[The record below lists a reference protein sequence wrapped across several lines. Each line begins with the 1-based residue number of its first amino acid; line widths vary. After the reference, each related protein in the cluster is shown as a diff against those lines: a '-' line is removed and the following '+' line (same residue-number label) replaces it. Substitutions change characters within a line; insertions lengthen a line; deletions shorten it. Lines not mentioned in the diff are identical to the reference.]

1 MIKISFKQGTLL
13 IKGNVR
19 VPNAVWDER
28 TGSFRTLAMYYRDT
42 INYLKNSRIEFED
55 KVLDLLPCPDLA
67 AAYEASGQKPKLR
80 DYQAEALIAWGENEK
95 QGVLVLPT
103 GSGKT
108 LVGIRAIAGCN
119 TPSLIIVPT
128 LDLLEQWKKQL
139 EEAFSMEIGKLGGGE
154 KKILPITVSTYDS
167 AYIHAETLGNRFG
180 LLIFDEVHHLPAAG
194 YRSIAE
200 FSAAPYRLGLTATYE
215 REDELHMEL
224 NRLVGGKVYEK
235 QVSDLAGG
243 HLAPY
248 RIQRITASLTNE
260 EREEYEKQ
268 YSVFLDY
275 LRKTGMIM
283 RGPQDFRKLVMKSGR
298 DPEARRALLARNAAR
313 DLAFNSDS
321 KLEKLKEILET
332 HKEDRT
338 FIFTEHNSLVHRIS
352 REFLIPAI
360 TYRTPAKERN
370 SILEKFKAGTYRAVV
385 TSKVLDEGIDV
396 PEANIGII
404 ASGTGSKREYVQRLG
419 RILRKKEGKEAV
431 LYEIIAEET
440 TETGTAKRRKEA
452 ISGRKKPGKSENKAE
467 GRIGGKTEKRIEE
480 KTERRIEEKTE
491 KKIEKKNEGKNE
503 GRIDGKT
510 ENESQMKR
518 RINSGSPESSESS
531 KNPENHEN
539 PGGSSSAHI

>member
-1 MIKISFKQGTLL
+1 MIKISFKQGTML

-28 TGSFRTLAMYYRDT
+28 SGNFRALAMYYRDT
-42 INYLKNSRIEFED
+42 VNYLKNSKIQFED
-55 KVLDLLPCPDLA
+55 NVLDLLPCPDLA
-67 AAYEASGQKPKLR
+67 EAYEASGKKLILR
-80 DYQAEALIAWGENEK
+80 DYQAEALVSWGENDK
-95 QGVLVLPT
+95 WGVLVLPT

-119 TPSLIIVPT
+119 TPALVVVPT

-167 AYIHAETLGNRFG
+167 AYIHTEKLGDRFG

-215 REDELHMEL
+215 REDELHSEL
-224 NRLVGGKVYEK
+224 NRLAGGKVYEK
-235 QVSDLAGG
+235 QVSELAGV

-248 RIQRITASLTNE
+248 RIKRIAAALTEE
-260 EREEYEKQ
+260 ERKDYEKH
-268 YSVFLDY
+268 YSVFLNY
-275 LRKTGMIM
+275 IRKSGTIM
-283 RGPQDFRKLVMKSGR
+283 KGPQDFRKLVMKSGR
-298 DPEARRALLARNAAR
+298 DPEARKALLARNAAR
-313 DLAFNSDS
+313 DLAFNSNS
-321 KLEKLKEILET
+321 KLEKLRDILET
-332 HKEDRT
+332 HKEDRV
-338 FIFTEHNSLVHRIS
+338 FIFTEHNRLVHRIS

-360 TYRTPAKERN
+360 TYRTPAKERS
-370 SILEKFKAGTYRAVV
+370 SILDNFRSGKYRAVV

-431 LYEIIAEET
+431 LYEIVAEET
-440 TETGTAKRRKEA
+440 TETGTARRRKEA
-452 ISGRKKPGKSENKAE
+452 VSTQKKHVQTGQIGQVKRKIS
-467 GRIGGKTEKRIEE
+467 TE
-480 KTERRIEEKTE
+480 
-491 KKIEKKNEGKNE
+491 
-503 GRIDGKT
+503 
-510 ENESQMKR
+510 
-518 RINSGSPESSESS
+518 SPE
-531 KNPENHEN
+531 NPENSENPEN
-539 PGGSSSAHI
+539 PGGGSSAHI

>member
-13 IKGNVR
+13 IQGNVR

-28 TGSFRTLAMYYRDT
+28 SGSFRALAMYYRDT
-42 INYLKNSRIEFED
+42 VNYLKKSKIQFED
-55 KVLDLLPCPDLA
+55 NVLDLLPCPDLA
-67 AAYEASGQKPKLR
+67 AAYEASGQKLKLR
-80 DYQAEALIAWGENEK
+80 DYQAEALVSWGENDK
-95 QGVLVLPT
+95 WGVLVLPT

-119 TPSLIIVPT
+119 TPALVIVPT

-139 EEAFSMEIGKLGGGE
+139 EEAFSMEIGQLGGGE

-167 AYIHAETLGNRFG
+167 AYIHAETPGNRFG
-180 LLIFDEVHHLPAAG
+180 LLVFDEVHHLPATG

-215 REDELHMEL
+215 REDELHSEL

-235 QVSDLAGG
+235 QISELAGG

-248 RIQRITASLTNE
+248 IIKRIAIALTNE
-260 EREEYEKQ
+260 ERKEYEQ
-268 YSVFLDY
+268 HYSVFLNY

-283 RGPQDFRKLVMKSGR
+283 KGPQDFQKLVMKSGR
-298 DPEARRALLARNAAR
+298 DPEARKALLARNAAR

-321 KLEKLKEILET
+321 KLEKLKKILET
-332 HKEDRT
+332 HKDDRV
-338 FIFTEHNSLVHRIS
+338 FIFTEHNHLVHLIS

-360 TYRTPAKERN
+360 THRTPAKERS
-370 SILEKFKAGTYRAVV
+370 SILEKFRAGSYRAVV

-404 ASGTGSKREYVQRLG
+404 ASGTGSKREYIQRLG
-419 RILRKKEGKEAV
+419 RILRKKEGKEAI

-452 ISGRKKPGKSENKAE
+452 VSTQRNPGNTVK
-467 GRIGGKTEKRIEE
+467 
-480 KTERRIEEKTE
+480 
-491 KKIEKKNEGKNE
+491 
-503 GRIDGKT
+503 
-510 ENESQMKR
+510 ESQMKR
-518 RINSGSPESSESS
+518 KKSADKTESPESSER
-531 KNPENHEN
+531 PES
-539 PGGSSSAHI
+539 PGGGSSAHI

>member
-13 IKGNVR
+13 IQGNVR

-28 TGSFRTLAMYYRDT
+28 SGSFRALAMYYRDT
-42 INYLKNSRIEFED
+42 VNYLKNSKIHFED
-55 KVLDLLPCPDLA
+55 NVLDLLPCPDLA
-67 AAYEASGQKPKLR
+67 AAYEASGQKLKLR
-80 DYQAEALIAWGENEK
+80 DYQAEALVSWGENEK
-95 QGVLVLPT
+95 WGVLVLPT

-119 TPSLIIVPT
+119 TPALVVVPT

-215 REDELHMEL
+215 REDELHSEL

-235 QVSDLAGG
+235 QVSELAGG

-248 RIQRITASLTNE
+248 RIKRIATALTDE
-260 EREEYEKQ
+260 ERKEYEQ
-268 YSVFLDY
+268 HYSVFLNY

-283 RGPQDFRKLVMKSGR
+283 KGPQDFQKLVMKSGR
-298 DPEARRALLARNAAR
+298 DPEARKALLARNAAR

-321 KLEKLKEILET
+321 KLEKLRRDPERHIR
-332 HKEDRT
+332 EDRI
-338 FIFTEHNSLVHRIS
+338 FIFTEHNRLVHRIS

-370 SILEKFKAGTYRAVV
+370 SILEKFRTGKYRAVV

-396 PEANIGII
+396 PEANVGII
-404 ASGTGSKREYVQRLG
+404 ASGTGSKRAYIQRLG

-440 TETGTAKRRKEA
+440 TETGTARRRKEA
-452 ISGRKKPGKSENKAE
+452 VSAR
-467 GRIGGKTEKRIEE
+467 
-480 KTERRIEEKTE
+480 
-491 KKIEKKNEGKNE
+491 
-503 GRIDGKT
+503 
-510 ENESQMKR
+510 
-518 RINSGSPESSESS
+518 
-531 KNPENHEN
+531 KNPEEKAGRGKKVAEKESQVDGKKIADKEN
-539 PGGSSSAHI
+539 QMKGNQNAESPGGGSSAHI

>member
-1 MIKISFKQGTLL
+1 MIKISFKQGTIL

-19 VPNAVWDER
+19 VPNSVWDER
-28 TGSFRTLAMYYRDT
+28 SGSFRAPAMYYRDI
-42 INYLKNSRIEFED
+42 INYLKESGVDFED
-55 KVLDLLPCPDLA
+55 DVLDFLPSPDLA
-67 AAYEASGQKPKLR
+67 AAYEASGKKLKLR
-80 DYQAEALIAWGENEK
+80 DYQAEALIAWGENDK

-108 LVGIRAIAGCN
+108 LTGIRAIAGCN
-119 TPSLIIVPT
+119 TSALVVVPT
-128 LDLLEQWKKQL
+128 LDLLEQWKKEL
-139 EEAFSMEIGKLGGGE
+139 EGAFSMEIGKLGGGE

-180 LLIFDEVHHLPAAG
+180 LIVFDEVHHLPAAG

-215 REDELHMEL
+215 REDGLHTEL

-235 QVSDLAGG
+235 KISELAGG

-248 RIQRITASLTNE
+248 TIKRIVVSLTDE
-260 EREEYEKQ
+260 EQEEYDRN

-283 RGPQDFRKLVMKSGR
+283 KGPQDFQKLVMKSGR
-298 DPEARRALLARNAAR
+298 DPEARKALLARNAAR

-321 KLEKLKEILET
+321 KLEKLKELLMA
-332 HKEDRT
+332 HREDRI
-338 FIFTEHNSLVHRIS
+338 FIFTEHNRLVHRIS

-370 SILEKFKAGTYRAVV
+370 DILEKFRTGTYRAVV

-404 ASGTGSKREYVQRLG
+404 ASGTGSKRAYVQRLG

-440 TETGTAKRRKEA
+440 TEIGTAKRRKEA
-452 ISGRKKPGKSENKAE
+452 FSSGKGPIKKPEKKAEKENKMK
-467 GRIGGKTEKRIEE
+467 RNRNPEKRNRNPE
-480 KTERRIEEKTE
+480 KRNR
-491 KKIEKKNEGKNE
+491 N
-503 GRIDGKT
+503 
-510 ENESQMKR
+510 
-518 RINSGSPESSESS
+518 PES
-531 KNPENHEN
+531 PG
-539 PGGSSSAHI
+539 GGSSAHV

>member
-13 IKGNVR
+13 IQGNVR

-28 TGSFRTLAMYYRDT
+28 SGSFRALAMYYRDT
-42 INYLKNSRIEFED
+42 VNYLKNSKIQFED
-55 KVLDLLPCPDLA
+55 NVLDLLPCPDLA
-67 AAYEASGQKPKLR
+67 AAHEASGQKLKLR
-80 DYQAEALIAWGENEK
+80 DYQAEALVSWGENDK
-95 QGVLVLPT
+95 WGVLVLPT

-119 TPSLIIVPT
+119 TPVLVIVPT

-139 EEAFSMEIGKLGGGE
+139 EEAFSMEIGQLGGGE

-180 LLIFDEVHHLPAAG
+180 LLVFDEVHHLPAVG

-215 REDELHMEL
+215 REDELHSEL

-235 QVSDLAGG
+235 HISELAGR

-248 RIQRITASLTNE
+248 IIKRIAIALTDE
-260 EREEYEKQ
+260 ERKEYEQ
-268 YSVFLDY
+268 HYSVFLNY

-283 RGPQDFRKLVMKSGR
+283 KGPQDFQKLVMKSGR
-298 DPEARRALLARNAAR
+298 DPEARKALLARNAAR

-332 HKEDRT
+332 HKEDRV
-338 FIFTEHNSLVHRIS
+338 FIFTEHNRLVHLIS

-360 TYRTPAKERN
+360 TYRTPAKERS
-370 SILEKFKAGTYRAVV
+370 SILEKFRAGSYRAVV

-404 ASGTGSKREYVQRLG
+404 ASGTGSKREYIQRLG
-419 RILRKKEGKEAV
+419 RILRKKEGKEAI

-452 ISGRKKPGKSENKAE
+452 VSTQRNPGKTVK
-467 GRIGGKTEKRIEE
+467 
-480 KTERRIEEKTE
+480 
-491 KKIEKKNEGKNE
+491 
-503 GRIDGKT
+503 
-510 ENESQMKR
+510 ESQMKR
-518 RINSGSPESSESS
+518 KKNADKTDSPESPDSPESDS
-531 KNPENHEN
+531 SPES
-539 PGGSSSAHI
+539 PGGGSSAHI